1 VFNITLVSFWHHLL
15 GTDGHLESISLTE
28 WQTKIEMF

>member
-1 VFNITLVSFWHHLL
+1 LL
-15 GTDGHLESISLTE
+15 GTDGHLEIISVTE